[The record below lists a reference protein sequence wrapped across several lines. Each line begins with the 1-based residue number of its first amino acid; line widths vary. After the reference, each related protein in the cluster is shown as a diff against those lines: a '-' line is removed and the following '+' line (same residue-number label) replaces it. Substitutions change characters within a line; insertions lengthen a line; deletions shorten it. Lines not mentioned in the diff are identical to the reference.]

1 MGDLFTPTFVIV
13 MFMVFFGTVLVILL
27 SEILAKLKKIEMLIS
42 IKQQMKKKTEMPL
55 LATDI
60 QVDRFEYGKCPIC
73 GNTVWYS
80 DKKCKNCGQ
89 KIKWDNKNEVNNLTG
104 GTL

>member
-1 MGDLFTPTFVIV
+1 MGDLFATTFVIV
-13 MFMVFFGTVLVILL
+13 MFMVGFGTVLAILL
-27 SEILAKLKKIEMLIS
+27 SEILVKLKKIETLIS
-42 IKQQMKKKTEMPL
+42 IKQQMKKKSEMPL

-80 DKKCKNCGQ
+80 DKKCKECGQ
-89 KIKWDNKNEVNNLTG
+89 KLKWDNEDESKNDS
-104 GTL
+104 

>member
-1 MGDLFTPTFVIV
+1 MGDLFAPTFVIV
-13 MFMVFFGTVLVILL
+13 MFMVFFGTVLAILL

-80 DKKCKNCGQ
+80 DKKCKKCGQ
-89 KIKWDNKNEVNNLTG
+89 KIKWDNEDKSKG
-104 GTL
+104 

>member
-1 MGDLFTPTFVIV
+1 MGDLFATTFVIV
-13 MFMVFFGTVLVILL
+13 MFVVFFGTTLAILL
-27 SEILAKLKKIEMLIS
+27 SEILVKLKKIETLIS
-42 IKQQMKKKTEMPL
+42 IKQQMRKKSKTPL

-80 DKKCKNCGQ
+80 DKKCKECGQ
-89 KIKWDNKNEVNNLTG
+89 KLKWGNEDESKNNDS
-104 GTL
+104 

>member
-1 MGDLFTPTFVIV
+1 MGDLFAPTFVIV
-13 MFMVFFGTVLVILL
+13 MFVVFFGTALAILL
-27 SEILAKLKKIEMLIS
+27 SEILAKLKKIETLIN
-42 IKQQMKKKTEMPL
+42 IKQQMKKKSETPL

-80 DKKCKNCGQ
+80 DKKCKKCGQ
-89 KIKWDNKNEVNNLTG
+89 KLKWDNEDKSKNNDS
-104 GTL
+104 

>member
-1 MGDLFTPTFVIV
+1 MGDLFAPTFVIV
-13 MFMVFFGTVLVILL
+13 MFMVFFGTVLAMLL
-27 SEILAKLKKIEMLIS
+27 SEILVKLKKIETLIS
-42 IKQQMKKKTEMPL
+42 IKQQMRKKSETPL

-80 DKKCKNCGQ
+80 DEKCKECGQ
-89 KIKWDNKNEVNNLTG
+89 KLIWDNEDESKNDS
-104 GTL
+104 